1 MPGANPPGF
10 VVGIERVQI
19 TDPRT
24 TDFARR
30 HRDVIAR
37 FGRFPYRNAAL
48 GQVSGG
54 EELAFGQ
61 TPGLT
66 LLSRRGL
73 GWRANG
79 RS

>member
-1 MPGANPPGF
+1 
-10 VVGIERVQI
+10 
-19 TDPRT
+19 
-24 TDFARR
+24 
-30 HRDVIAR
+30 VIAR
-37 FGRFPYRNAAL
+37 FGCFPHRNAAL
-48 GQVSGG
+48 GRVSGG